1 MEMDELTEIDTKFNR
16 KQWLRL
22 DSYQFCVF
30 TSSHQSEMVCL
41 KNCQKGKK
49 DVDMEVVLA
58 LISV

>member
-1 MEMDELTEIDTKFNR
+1 M
-16 KQWLRL
+16 
-22 DSYQFCVF
+22 DSYQLFVF

-58 LISV
+58 LISVS